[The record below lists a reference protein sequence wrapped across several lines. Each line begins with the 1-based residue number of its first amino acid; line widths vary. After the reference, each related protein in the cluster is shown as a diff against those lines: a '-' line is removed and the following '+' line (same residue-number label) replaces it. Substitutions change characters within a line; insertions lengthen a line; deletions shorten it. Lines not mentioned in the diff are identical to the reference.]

1 MAQQSDLP
9 ENYDPALADI
19 PPEAARD
26 PLLAEALALG
36 GVEVAHR
43 PELVAEEDTAQT
55 LSAIGI
61 QADGFDP
68 TADPPPF
75 VDAQT
80 GTAYWIGV
88 FQEDADDPDHCIT
101 SILSVGHNPE
111 TGAFEAQLAP
121 CVPGSWDKAYDAAE
135 YLIDVAQRGGIDRC
149 FDAAEGMALATDQR
163 GFWDAEHGLRLDE
176 PTTQD
181 IADYTVEN
189 WEMEL

>member
-1 MAQQSDLP
+1 MVQQSDLL

-19 PPEAARD
+19 PSEAARD

-36 GVEVAHR
+36 GVEMAHR
-43 PELVAEEDTAQT
+43 PELAVEEDTTQA

-61 QADGFDP
+61 QAEGFDSISE
-68 TADPPPF
+68 PPPF
-75 VDAQT
+75 VDEQT

-88 FQEDADDPDHCIT
+88 FQEDVDDPDHCIT
-101 SILSVGHNPE
+101 SILSVGRNPE
-111 TGAFEAQLAP
+111 TGAVEAQLAP

-135 YLIDVAQRGGIDRC
+135 YLINVAQRGGIDRC

-163 GFWDAEHGLRLDE
+163 DFWDAERGLRLDA
-176 PTTQD
+176 PTTQN

-189 WEMEL
+189 WEMNL